1 MASAKQQ
8 RSAPDKESIEISP
21 SQCGKISREEAR
33 KVLDAL
39 NSLYG
44 SLCAL
49 NSKLHKLNYLVQKRN
64 KRT

>member
-1 MASAKQQ
+1 MTFTKQL
-8 RSAPDKESIEISP
+8 RSVPDKENTEISS
-21 SQCGKISREEAR
+21 SQSGKFSKEEAK

-39 NSLYG
+39 TSLHD

-64 KRT
+64 KHT